1 MLDHLFKY
9 NDYDY
14 NNAWNDHARYA
25 CLNLELFLLRILIV
39 FLLLGLQSTG
49 IVDKTY
55 LPYRARIPKPYL
67 TFVQRGGG
75 MKHDLHIKFVN
86 HSKVSIFNSKQDTKG
101 FKCLNGIIV
110 PPYIW
115 ISSKFVFQ

>member
-9 NDYDY
+9 NGYDY
-14 NNAWNDHARYA
+14 NDAWNDDTRYA
-25 CLNLELFLLRILIV
+25 CLNVELRLLPNLIV
-39 FLLLGLQSTG
+39 FLLILLQSTG

-75 MKHDLHIKFVN
+75 MKHDLRITFVN

-101 FKCLNGIIV
+101 FKCLKGIIV